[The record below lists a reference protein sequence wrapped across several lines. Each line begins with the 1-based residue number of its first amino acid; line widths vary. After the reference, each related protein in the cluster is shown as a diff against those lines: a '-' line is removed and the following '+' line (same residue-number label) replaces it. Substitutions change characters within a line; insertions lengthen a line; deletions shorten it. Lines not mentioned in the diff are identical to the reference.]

1 MSPRVRRPRDDRGT
15 TTLEVAGMA
24 PLVLFIMLLILQG
37 VVALYAVSTAQT
49 AVRQAARE
57 YSQSALGSDASART
71 VLEES
76 VPGWMRIR
84 KQEYEIINGTDR
96 VVRAEFDIPDVVPF
110 YDVRI
115 TREAVMP

>member
-24 PLVLFIMLLILQG
+24 PLVLLIMLLILQG

-57 YSQSALGSDASART
+57 FSQSGDANTGPART

-84 KQEYEIINGTDR
+84 SQQIDFTAAGDR
-96 VVRAEFDIPDVVPF
+96 RVRATFDIPDVVPF
-110 YDVRI
+110 YDVTI

>member
-1 MSPRVRRPRDDRGT
+1 MSTRGGRRGERGT

-24 PLVLFIMLLILQG
+24 PLVLFVMLLILQG
-37 VVALYAVSTAQT
+37 VVALYGVSTAQT

-57 YSQSALGSDASART
+57 YSQSGLGDAAGARA

-76 VPGWMRIR
+76 VPGWMSVRNPTFTTV
-84 KQEYEIINGTDR
+84 NGTDR
-96 VVRAEFDIPDVVPF
+96 KVSATFDIPDVVPF
-110 YDVRI
+110 YDVTI